1 MACVCS
7 DSGGATN
14 NQESVN
20 ILIEL
25 AAWECNSKY
34 FRSLMRSISAS
45 FDPPPT
51 PPPNHFTGWC
61 CYCWPWL
68 YCNHPIRCQFP
79 NQLRSFTF
87 YMIDR
92 HPFHR
97 SISLSPL
104 SLLNLWLQL
113 GFVFTYLFY
122 GSMLFAIGNTYL
134 KVCALVNISPT
145 NMSVC
150 LSSRLSMSYNGRPF
164 SSTYSSTTV
173 TTVQLPQSQPP
184 PHSSQL
190 SHDCVSMMIDF

>member
-1 MACVCS
+1 MINLCVIKEKWRAPRSSNSSLFDNSVSSELGGMACVCS

-51 PPPNHFTGWC
+51 PPPNHFTGCC

-97 SISLSPL
+97 SISLSP
-104 SLLNLWLQL
+104 WL
-113 GFVFTYLFY
+113 FVD
-122 GSMLFAIGNTYL
+122 S
-134 KVCALVNISPT
+134 
-145 NMSVC
+145 SV
-150 LSSRLSMSYNGRPF
+150 GR
-164 SSTYSSTTV
+164 
-173 TTVQLPQSQPP
+173 
-184 PHSSQL
+184 
-190 SHDCVSMMIDF
+190 